1 MSWHCTG
8 PGRGAFPGV
17 GGLTIRST
25 MPCAVARKVALSA
38 PVGAPVPP
46 RALTILSSRAA
57 TKRGPSTIDRKSTRL
72 NSQSPCNLVC
82 RLLLEKKKTK
92 RPEATS
98 HRQPRRQDLAEPTEP
113 RRAEPARDGR
123 CSVLLHILLRT
134 CLLDLVSIPIDALH

>member
-82 RLLLEKKKTK
+82 RLLLEKKKNP
-92 RPEATS
+92 RPA
-98 HRQPRRQDLAEPTEP
+98 HRGRAARHPVRRQLDVPSAQGRPHRERQHSGGGAVQNDLPPPDQAVRDP
-113 RRAEPARDGR
+113 R
-123 CSVLLHILLRT
+123 LH
-134 CLLDLVSIPIDALH
+134 H